1 MKSLWHTFSPLLD
14 ATVDRW
20 AYESKGM
27 DLPPLKK
34 EIKDPVLRQ
43 QMLDK
48 ALFLAQEQI
57 PKGVTLN
64 EYFTINPTDTLKIEF
79 GPKTEHSGNSEK
91 RYYESI
97 GLKSPTINNK
107 LNKDLSFFLTGKVDG
122 IVTKDGIK
130 MEDAYNFKLSPEE
143 IEKYKK
149 AAKKGDWF
157 AKGRLFVERLVGNQ
171 KTPATITTFNE
182 KLPSKGNASLLLN
195 LNKYQDP
202 IK

>member
-1 MKSLWHTFSPLLD
+1 MPVK
-14 ATVDRW
+14 R
-20 AYESKGM
+20 
-27 DLPPLKK
+27 

-48 ALFLAQEQI
+48 ALFLAKEQI

-64 EYFTINPTDTLKIEF
+64 EYFTTHPNDTLNIEF
-79 GPKTEHSGNSEK
+79 GPKTEHSGNSEG

-97 GLKSPTINNK
+97 GLNSSPTIKDK

-130 MEDAYNFKLSPEE
+130 MEDDYNFKLSPKE
-143 IEKYKK
+143 IENYKA
-149 AAKKGDWF
+149 AAKKGELY
-157 AKGRLFVERLVGNQ
+157 AKLRLAVESLAGSQ

-182 KLPSKGNASLLLN
+182 KLPSEGKASLLLN
-195 LNKYQDP
+195 LNKRQDP